1 MRSLLKSSGMAIV
14 LLGSVALTTGAT
26 ADTGPASPPQTTG
39 VQGAINAS
47 DDQEQAF
54 IKALEGLAIQ
64 TVQGLQQPAV
74 GSEVPKDVKLTP
86 TPPAA
91 AAAIPEAAPHHL
103 VKADDNTV
111 LIVNPLTRLVMGV
124 VDVLE
129 NQGTTAGATGG
140 ANPGDGK

>member
-1 MRSLLKSSGMAIV
+1 MRSLLKASGMAIV

-26 ADTGPASPPQTTG
+26 ADTGPPPQTTG

-129 NQGTTAGATGG
+129 NQGTTAGAAGG

>member
-1 MRSLLKSSGMAIV
+1 MRSFLKVSGMAIL
-14 LLGSVALTTGAT
+14 LLGAAALTTGAA
-26 ADTGPASPPQTTG
+26 ADTGPASPQTTG
-39 VQGAINAS
+39 AQGTINAT

-64 TVQGLQQPAV
+64 TVQGLQQPTV

-124 VDVLE
+124 VSVLE
-129 NQGTTAGATGG
+129 NENAAGAT
-140 ANPGDGK
+140 PSK